1 MTDENSAIEQIV
13 TRTWEDEAF
22 KQELVNNP
30 KPVIEQ
36 VTGEKLPEGLV
47 IRVVQQTPNIRYL
60 QLPSASS
67 MTAEERQ
74 QTVNELRQGAAGE
87 FSSVIVRAI
96 EDDAFRQ
103 ELVSQPNAVIER
115 ELGIT
120 LPEGAQIRVL
130 EQEDNIRYLVLP
142 MQPDS
147 LDGDELSEE
156 ELEAVAG
163 GLCWP
168 KIKCGGTVKS
178 VICSFNRCNF

>member
-47 IRVVQQTPNIRYL
+47 IRVVQETPDIRYL
-60 QLPSASS
+60 LLPSVIS
-67 MTAEERQ
+67 MTPEERQ
-74 QTVNELRQGAAGE
+74 QIVNELRQGAAGD

-96 EDDAFRQ
+96 EDDVFKQ
-103 ELVSQPNAVIER
+103 ELVSQPHAAIER
-115 ELGIT
+115 ELGVT
-120 LPEGAQIRVL
+120 LPQGSELRVL

-147 LDGDELSEE
+147 LEGDELSEE

-163 GLCWP
+163 GFWR
-168 KIKCGGTVKS
+168 IRCGGS
-178 VICSFNRCNF
+178 IFPSIGRC

>member
-1 MTDENSAIEQIV
+1 MTDENTAIEQIV

-36 VTGEKLPEGLV
+36 ATGEKLPEGLV
-47 IRVVQQTPNIRYL
+47 IRVVQQTSNIRYL
-60 QLPSASS
+60 QLPSASD

-74 QTVNELRQGAAGE
+74 QTINELRQGAGE

-96 EDDAFRQ
+96 EDDAFKQ

-120 LPEGAQIRVL
+120 LPEGAEIRVL
-130 EQEDNIRYLVLP
+130 EQEDNIRYLILP

-156 ELEAVAG
+156 QLEAVAG
-163 GLCWP
+163 GFSFP
-168 KIKCGGTVKS
+168 KIRCGGTVKS
-178 VICSFNRCNF
+178 VICSFSRCKF